1 MFTFVFN
8 SRDPAGS
15 DSVLKRDGVRIKR
28 ALFLSL
34 AFAAL
39 ASLLAVG
46 CNSTPKVKLPKVIGE
61 NPTFSEFIAV
71 VNKNS
76 AKIQSAHFSSA
87 NVGIA
92 KQAGQ
97 ASCTISYQEPNKFRL
112 IGVSS
117 FMGGRFLDCGSNGT
131 TFWFWEKQENEKIV
145 YVCDLDKFKGSEM
158 ADSLPLDPTWFPE
171 ALGIVTI
178 KEEDLLEEPREQQDG
193 TLRTKVKRVRPD
205 GVYTEYIYFKPETAA
220 IVRQDV
226 QDPTGRTVVTVKCK
240 SHQYIEELDVVM
252 PQSLLINCAATNVEL
267 DINLNEPILND
278 PSKLLAFEIPSDNKR
293 QVDLSNKSGSNA
305 APASNVSPPVSAEA
319 QPKSVTTDPEPE
331 PIPNGLQGPAT
342 VDASQ
347 LSKPLPEKQ
356 IYTAPVESGAG
367 IVPFPTTTVVAAADP
382 PQPAQNAPVQSY
394 RVVPEIPQSRQDAV
408 QPIATTSAFMNDQ
421 QVPQASAQ
429 QPLAPQEN
437 IAPNMPA
444 QTPADDVYAPDF
456 SAESATNE
464 PLGAPSANYGVQQ
477 PAAPANAQYQQI
489 QPTPQAPNRASQ
501 APVYPGFSP
510 EEAAAQADASQSWQT
525 QSTLQI
531 PTTQAP
537 AFPAP
542 STQTSTIEIPTSQP
556 PTFRSPQPQTSEIRP
571 PTTQYTPSQYPP
583 KTSWN

>member
-278 PSKLLAFEIPSDNKR
+278 PSKLLAFEIPPTTN
-293 QVDLSNKSGSNA
+293 VKSTCRISRPNA

-319 QPKSVTTDPEPE
+319 QLSRLRPTRNQNRFQTVCASRRPSRLPAQQTLAGKTD
-331 PIPNGLQGPAT
+331 LH
-342 VDASQ
+342 
-347 LSKPLPEKQ
+347 
-356 IYTAPVESGAG
+356 APVESGAG
-367 IVPFPTTTVVAAADP
+367 IVPFPTTTVVAAADRRNRRKTP
-382 PQPAQNAPVQSY
+382 LCSLIASFRNPAVA
-394 RVVPEIPQSRQDAV
+394 SRRR
-408 QPIATTSAFMNDQ
+408 
-421 QVPQASAQ
+421 
-429 QPLAPQEN
+429 
-437 IAPNMPA
+437 
-444 QTPADDVYAPDF
+444 PADRNDKRVHERPAS
-456 SAESATNE
+456 SA
-464 PLGAPSANYGVQQ
+464 G
-477 PAAPANAQYQQI
+477 
-489 QPTPQAPNRASQ
+489 
-501 APVYPGFSP
+501 
-510 EEAAAQADASQSWQT
+510 
-525 QSTLQI
+525 
-531 PTTQAP
+531 
-537 AFPAP
+537 
-542 STQTSTIEIPTSQP
+542 
-556 PTFRSPQPQTSEIRP
+556 
-571 PTTQYTPSQYPP
+571 
-583 KTSWN
+583 